1 VVKESNEL
9 VDKLQPVSQGGIM
22 KYQVLVAALGA
33 LALSGP
39 ALADGD
45 AEAGKVVFKKCMV
58 CHSDV
63 AGQNKIG
70 PSLHGVVGR
79 PSASIANYS
88 YSNGMKAFNKTWDE
102 ATLLNYLIAP
112 MKTVQGTKMSFVGLP
127 DEKDRLNVV
136 AYLKTLK

>member
-1 VVKESNEL
+1 
-9 VDKLQPVSQGGIM
+9 M
-22 KYQVLVAALGA
+22 KYSALILAAGI

-45 AEAGKVVFKKCMV
+45 AEAGKAIFKKCTV

-63 AGQNKIG
+63 VGQNKIG
-70 PSLHGVVGR
+70 PSLYGVVGR

-88 YSNGMKAFNKTWDE
+88 YSAAMKAFNKTWDE
-102 ATLLNYLIAP
+102 PTLLNYLIAP
-112 MKTVQGTKMSFVGLP
+112 MKTVVGTKMSFVGLP
-127 DEKDRLNVV
+127 DEKDRLNVI

>member
-1 VVKESNEL
+1 
-9 VDKLQPVSQGGIM
+9 M
-22 KYQVLVAALGA
+22 KYPALILAASA
-33 LALSGP
+33 LALAGP

-45 AEAGKVVFKKCMV
+45 VEAGKVVFKKCMV

-70 PSLHGVVGR
+70 PSLYGVVGR

-88 YSNGMKAFNKTWDE
+88 YSNGMKAFGKTWDE
-102 ATLLNYLIAP
+102 PTLLNYLIAP
-112 MKTVQGTKMSFVGLP
+112 MKTVQGTKMSFVGLA
-127 DEKDRLNVV
+127 DEKDRVNVV

>member
-1 VVKESNEL
+1 MR
-9 VDKLQPVSQGGIM
+9 KLGFVI
-22 KYQVLVAALGA
+22 GA
-33 LALSGP
+33 LVGLASVP
-39 ALADGD
+39 ALAAGD

-88 YSNGMKAFNKTWDE
+88 YSNPMKAFNKTWDE
-102 ATLLNYLIAP
+102 PTLMTYLIAP
-112 MKTVQGTKMSFVGLP
+112 MKTVAGTKMSFVGLP
-127 DEKDRLNVV
+127 DEKDRANVI
-136 AYLKTLK
+136 AYLATLK

>member
-1 VVKESNEL
+1 
-9 VDKLQPVSQGGIM
+9 M
-22 KYQVLVAALGA
+22 KYQVLVVALGA

-127 DEKDRLNVV
+127 DEKDRLNVI

>member
-1 VVKESNEL
+1 
-9 VDKLQPVSQGGIM
+9 M
-22 KYQVLVAALGA
+22 KYPALILAASA
-33 LALSGP
+33 LALAGP

-45 AEAGKVVFKKCMV
+45 VEAGKVVFKKCMV

-88 YSNGMKAFNKTWDE
+88 YSNGMKAFGKTWDE
-102 ATLLNYLIAP
+102 PTLLNYLIAP
-112 MKTVQGTKMSFVGLP
+112 MKTVQGTKMSFVGLA
-127 DEKDRLNVV
+127 DEKDRVNVV

>member
-1 VVKESNEL
+1 
-9 VDKLQPVSQGGIM
+9 M
-22 KYQVLVAALGA
+22 KKSLFLNAFGVIAAGA
-33 LALSGP
+33 LMFAAP
-39 ALADGD
+39 AMAAGD
-45 AEAGKVVFKKCMV
+45 AEAGKAVFKKCAT
-58 CHSDV
+58 CHSDA

-127 DEKDRLNVV
+127 DEKDRLNVI